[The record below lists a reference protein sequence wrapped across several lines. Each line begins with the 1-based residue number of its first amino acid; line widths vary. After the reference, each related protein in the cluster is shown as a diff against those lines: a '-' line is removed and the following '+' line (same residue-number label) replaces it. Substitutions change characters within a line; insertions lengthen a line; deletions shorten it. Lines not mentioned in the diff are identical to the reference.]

1 MQHQLSADDGFQSLQ
16 TDAVILNSSSGSHT
30 ETLFFFCGG
39 VRRMLRSGIYST
51 TLLHLLHTQSD
62 MDGPR
67 ASGGEMC
74 V

>member
-30 ETLFFFCGG
+30 ETLFFFLWGG
-39 VRRMLRSGIYST
+39 EKDVEEWD
-51 TLLHLLHTQSD
+51 LLHHAPPSAPHT
-62 MDGPR
+62 
-67 ASGGEMC
+67 